1 MRHRAAGT
9 SIALIATALFVCSA
23 AADEGMWT
31 FDNLPV
37 ERLQR
42 AYHFAPTPEWLEHVQ
57 RSCVNFGGGSGAF
70 VSEDG
75 LVLTNHHVALGQL
88 QKMSS
93 AAHDYQ
99 HAGFFA
105 HSNAEEMPCPDLEL
119 KVLWSTENVTAPVN
133 AALDAKATVQAQNAQ
148 RKAALARLEQESTQK
163 TGLKTESVELYQGGQ
178 YWLYRYKTYKDV
190 RLVCAPEEQ
199 IAFFG
204 GDPDNFTFPRYNL
217 DFAFFRVYEN
227 GHPVHPEHYL
237 AWSPSGAREG
247 DLVFVIGHP
256 GRTNRRHTVA
266 QYEYERDVE
275 RGLRIR
281 LQESRVATLDEYA
294 AQGPEQARQA
304 SGALRGLENNL
315 KRERGFLEIISD
327 PGFMAERRAA
337 EKALRARVMAKPAL
351 GSACG
356 GAWDRIAAAEKVQRT
371 RGRARTLHDLT
382 RMSRLVDFA
391 NGIVRLTAEVEKPNE
406 QRFREYRDANLSS
419 QRFLLLSP
427 APVYPAMEEAVLAA
441 RLQTCLDSLG
451 AGDAWV
457 KAALDGRAPTVVA
470 HEILL
475 ATRLVDVGERKQLL
489 EGGHAA
495 VEASTDPL
503 IVWARR
509 IDAAYRDER
518 RWYEDSVEIVESLEG
533 ARIAR
538 AVFALDGPTNYPDAT
553 GTLRLSYGR
562 TAGYPQLG
570 TEVPWQTSFYGL
582 YDRARSFGAKPP
594 FDLPPRIQGVEH
606 TFDLKTP
613 FNFVSTNDIIG
624 GNSGSP
630 VLDRD
635 GHYVGLVFDGNIQ
648 SFAWEFGYTDK
659 QARCVSVDSR
669 AIVESLRHIYNM
681 GKLADEITA
690 TTGSPRAT
698 YLNTR

>member
-1 MRHRAAGT
+1 MRHPVAVSAAV
-9 SIALIATALFVCSA
+9 LFATAVLVCA
-23 AADEGMWT
+23 ASADEGMWT

-37 ERLQR
+37 ARLQDT
-42 AYHFAPTPEWLEHVQ
+42 YHFAPTPEWLEHVQ

-70 VSEDG
+70 VSGDG

-99 HAGFFA
+99 HEGFFA
-105 HSNAEEMPCPDLEL
+105 RSNAEEMPCPDLEL
-119 KVLWSTENVTAPVN
+119 KVLWSTENVTAAVS
-133 AALDAKATVQAQNAQ
+133 AALDAKAAPQAQNAQ
-148 RKAALARLEQESTQK
+148 RKATLARLEQESTQK

-178 YWLYRYKTYKDV
+178 YWLYRYRTYKDV

-204 GDPDNFTFPRYNL
+204 GDADNFTFPRYNL

-227 GHPVHPEHYL
+227 GQPVHPEHFL
-237 AWSPSGAREG
+237 AWSPTGAGEG
-247 DLVFVIGHP
+247 DLVFVAGHP
-256 GRTNRRHTVA
+256 GRTNRRRTVA

-281 LQESRVATLDEYA
+281 LQESRVATLHAYA
-294 AQGPEQARQA
+294 AQGAEQARQA
-304 SGALRGLENNL
+304 SGALRVLENNL
-315 KRERGFLEIISD
+315 KRERGFLELLSD
-327 PGFMAERRAA
+327 PAFMAERRAG
-337 EKALRARVMAKPAL
+337 EKALRARVAADPAL
-351 GSACG
+351 GAAYA

-391 NGIVRLTAEVEKPNE
+391 NGIVRLSAEVEKPNE
-406 QRFREYRDANLSS
+406 KRFREYRDANLPS
-419 QRFLLLSP
+419 QRFQLLSP
-427 APVYPAMEEAVLAA
+427 APAYPAMEEAVLAA

-451 AGDAWV
+451 QGDPWV
-457 KAALDGRAPTVVA
+457 RAALGGKAPAAVA
-470 HEILL
+470 HELMSG
-475 ATRLVDVGERKQLL
+475 TRLTDVAERKKLL
-489 EGGHAA
+489 DGGRAA

-509 IDAAYRDER
+509 IDPAYRDER
-518 RWYEDSVEIVESLEG
+518 RWYEDEVEIVESLEG

-562 TAGYPQLG
+562 TAGYPQMG
-570 TEVPWQTSFYGL
+570 TQVPWQTSFYGL
-582 YDRARSFGAKPP
+582 YDRARSFGSKPP
-594 FDLPPRIQGVEH
+594 FDLPPRIQGVER

-635 GHYVGLVFDGNIQ
+635 AHYVGLVFDGNIQ
-648 SFAWEFGYTDK
+648 SFAWEFGYTDV

-681 GKLADEITA
+681 NKLADELVA
-690 TTGSPRAT
+690 TPK
-698 YLNTR
+698 